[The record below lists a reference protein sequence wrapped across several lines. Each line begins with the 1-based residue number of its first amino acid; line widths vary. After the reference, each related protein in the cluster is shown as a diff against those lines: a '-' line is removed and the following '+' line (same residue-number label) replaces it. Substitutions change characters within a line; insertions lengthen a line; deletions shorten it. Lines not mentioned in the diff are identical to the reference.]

1 MNLRRLA
8 LFVLYLFIPLL
19 VYAQP
24 FPEAVELLR
33 RYEQRPGVRATALL
47 RDLETGETLVAHRTD
62 ELFRPASLVKIPT
75 TGAFLALRGAD
86 YRFHIPVA
94 IRGRV
99 HGGVLEGDLI
109 LGASADPS
117 VGSHY
122 IPEPDRLLRE
132 VKTLLEERG
141 IKRVTGRL
149 VLDMNGFP
157 RPFANDTWPEED
169 LDEYYGALVS
179 GFNVGDN
186 YADLYLYTEES
197 DPEVEVQ
204 LASQPLPTR
213 QSLTTGS
220 PTNLELTMPVSRDSI
235 LVSGEVRS
243 GSSGRHQRWALPDP
257 PLYAALWLTEGL
269 RQRGIELP
277 QAPRLVYDSVMTGL
291 DTLGFYTSLPV
302 DTLVKI
308 TNFRSSNIY
317 AEALAYSLNSPK
329 DRTTGY
335 PIAMRDYWRERLHLT
350 PSNFLPM
357 DGSGLSPYGRL
368 TSGALSLILSELW
381 RDQALNAPFLASLPE
396 AGVEGSVRSVS
407 LPSEIRAFVKS
418 GSMRGVR
425 GYAGYIHHEGKWYS
439 IVYIANG
446 AITGGEA
453 RSLFTHFVSCL
464 FIDQPLPDLGPKKPS
479 TVKTKKKVQ
488 KAGKTKAKHSK
499 RKGKKR

>member
-1 MNLRRLA
+1 MKLRRIVLSA
-8 LFVLYLFIPLL
+8 LYLFIPFLL
-19 VYAQP
+19 YAQP

-33 RYEQRPGVRATALL
+33 RYEQRPGVRVTALL

-86 YRFHIPVA
+86 YRFHIPIA

-99 HGGVLEGDLI
+99 RDGILEGDLI

-122 IPEPDRLLRE
+122 LPEPDRLLRE
-132 VKTLLEERG
+132 VKALLAERG
-141 IKRVTGRL
+141 IKQVTGRL
-149 VLDMNGFP
+149 LLDMNGFP
-157 RPFANDTWPEED
+157 RPFANETWPEED
-169 LDEYYGALVS
+169 LDEYFGALVS

-186 YADLYLYTEES
+186 YADLYLYAEEA

-204 LASQPLPTR
+204 LASQLLPA
-213 QSLTTGS
+213 QLDLSTGG
-220 PTNLELTMPVSRDSI
+220 PTSLELSVPMSQDTL
-235 LVSGEVRS
+235 LVSGQVRS
-243 GSSGRHQRWALPDP
+243 GSSGRHQRWPLPDP

-269 RQRGIELP
+269 RQLGIDLP
-277 QAPRLVYDSVMTGL
+277 QAPQLVYDAPMTGL
-291 DTLGFYTSLPV
+291 DTLGYYTSLPV
-302 DTLVKI
+302 DTLIKI
-308 TNFRSSNIY
+308 TNFRSSNVY
-317 AEALAYSLNSPK
+317 AESLAYALNTPQ

-335 PIAMRDYWRERLHLT
+335 PIVMRDYWRERLHLT

-368 TSGALSLILSELW
+368 TSEALSLILSELW
-381 RDQALNAPFLASLPE
+381 RDQALHAPFLASLPE

-407 LPSEIRAFVKS
+407 LPPEIRAFVKS

-425 GYAGYIHHEGKWYS
+425 GYAGYVNHDGKWYS

-446 AITGGEA
+446 AITGEEA

-464 FIDQPLPDLGPKKPS
+464 FIEQPLPDLSPKKSHPVKS
-479 TVKTKKKVQ
+479 KKAGHKAKKTKPQ
-488 KAGKTKAKHSK
+488 KAK
-499 RKGKKR
+499 RKSKKR